1 LSLVE
6 EIKENSL
13 TELRSIPKQAF
24 QECFQNWKKRWE
36 RCIKRGGEY
45 FEGDRAQ
52 QLQIE

>member
-6 EIKENSL
+6 EFKENSL
-13 TELRSIPKQAF
+13 AALRSIPKKAF

-36 RCIKRGGEY
+36 RCIKCGGEY

-52 QLQIE
+52 ELQSE